1 MKVSLNWLKDYIDLK
16 APVAEV
22 AHRLTMA
29 GLEAKVPETVG
40 QDSVMDIEITSN
52 RPDWL
57 SHVGVA
63 REASAVFRK
72 KLKTPVALA
81 GAKLLK
87 SEKIFRIAIEN
98 LKLCPYYSAVLVEDV
113 QNIPTPDFM
122 KKRLEALGLRP
133 VNFPVD
139 VTNYVLHEIGQPLH
153 AFDADK
159 IQGDTI
165 YIRPARKGEK
175 LTAIDGRDYEL
186 ISTDLVI
193 ADASGPIAIA
203 GVMGGKTTEVS
214 AKTKNILLESAFFQ
228 PVSVRT
234 ASRRLN
240 LMSDSSYR
248 FERKVDP
255 AGVNLGRDRAVQL
268 MAEYMS
274 VGKLSKVFKSG
285 KPPVSSKKISLE
297 LDFVKKILGIELSA
311 NDVTEILK
319 YLGLGVT
326 KKKSALVVDIPSFR
340 PDLLV
345 PVDLIEEIARIYGYD
360 RLPESLPALEPL
372 AKLSESIFSELDQ
385 VKRLCVGAGFNEAV
399 NFSLIHEENLLA
411 TGWNADTLTRIIN
424 PQHKELSVMRPT
436 LMQGLIENV
445 SRNLNLGNPNLSF
458 FEVGRVYG
466 AEGVNKLPD
475 EIWSLG
481 LAMTGKKLLNWKDK
495 GRAVTLFDLKG
506 VIQSLSGELSVSDIH
521 FVESRHPFL
530 ADTANLQIRLGLEP
544 VGILGELQSEIRAR
558 YDIAEKVFLAEI
570 DLELLFKRRAIKKQF
585 TPFSKY
591 PVVLRD
597 LALLVPKQVKAGALM
612 EQIRHTS
619 GALLKNVELFDVF
632 ESDKLP
638 AGIKS
643 LGVTMH
649 FQSEE
654 RTLSSDEVN
663 VLQEKILSDLK
674 AQFGAYLR

>member
-399 NFSLIHEENLLA
+399 NFSL
-411 TGWNADTLTRIIN
+411 TL
-424 PQHKELSVMRPT
+424 K
-436 LMQGLIENV
+436 QGLIENV